1 MQVSVETTQGLERR
15 LTITVP
21 AEKVE
26 KEVNARLAQLAKTRR
41 VDGFRPGKAPM
52 SVIKKMYG
60 QMVVADAADALI
72 QRHFVEAVVSQK
84 LSPAGAPTV
93 TPHELQAGQDFVF
106 SASFEVYPE
115 IEIKN
120 LDAIQIEKP
129 VASVQD
135 ADLEKMIETLRKQ
148 HATWADVDAPAA
160 AELRVNMDF
169 TGSID
174 GVEFDGG
181 KAEGFSLVLGAGRMI
196 PGFEDGL
203 YGKKAGE
210 AFEID
215 VTFPEDYHAEN
226 LKGKA
231 AKFAVTLNKVEQQIL
246 PELTAEFVQRFG
258 VEDGSIDALRAEVRK
273 NMERELTQ
281 ALKNAV
287 KEQALQGLLDNNE
300 ISVPKA
306 AVEQEIDGLRQQA
319 MQRFGG
325 AQQGKNMPQLPAEL
339 FQEQAE
345 RRVRIGLLLGE
356 VIRTNAIKAEDDRV
370 KSIIESMATAYED
383 PQEVV
388 DYYQKNEQ
396 LLNNIRNLAVEEQ
409 AVELIMSKAKVTEKA
424 LSFDDVINKASAGA

>member
-21 AEKVE
+21 ADKVE
-26 KEVNARLAQLAKTRR
+26 KEINGRLAQLAKTRR

-60 QMVVADAADALI
+60 ASVVADVADSLI
-72 QRHFVEAVVSQK
+72 QRHFIEAVVGQK

-93 TPHELQAGQDFVF
+93 QPNELAAGQDFVF
-106 SASFEVYPE
+106 TATFEVYPE
-115 IEIKN
+115 IEVKN
-120 LDAIQIEKP
+120 LDAIKIEKP
-129 VASVQD
+129 TAAVQD
-135 ADLEKMIETLRKQ
+135 ADLDKMLETLRKQ
-148 HATWADVDAPAA
+148 HATWAEVDAPAA
-160 AELRVNMDF
+160 AELRATMDF

-174 GVEFDGG
+174 GVEFEGG
-181 KAEGFSLVLGAGRMI
+181 KAEGFTLVLGAGRMI

-203 YGKKAGE
+203 FGKKAGE
-210 AFEID
+210 SFDID

-231 AKFAVTLNKVEQQIL
+231 AKFAITLSKVEQQVL

-258 VEDGSIDALRAEVRK
+258 VEDGSVDSLRAEVRK
-273 NMERELTQ
+273 NMERELSQ
-281 ALKNAV
+281 ALKNSI
-287 KEQALQGLLDNNE
+287 KEQALQGLIDNNE
-300 ISVPKA
+300 ITVPKA
-306 AVEQEIDGLRQQA
+306 AIEQEIDGLRQQA

-325 AQQGKNMPQLPAEL
+325 AQNNNMPQLPAEL

-356 VIRTNAIKAEDDRV
+356 VIRVNDIKAEDNRV
-370 KSIIESMATAYED
+370 KAIIESMATAYED

-388 DYYQKNEQ
+388 DYYFKNEQ

-409 AVELIMSKAKVTEKA
+409 AVELIMAKAQVTEKA
-424 LSFDDVINKASAGA
+424 LSFDEVINKAAAGA

>member
-21 AEKVE
+21 ADKVE

-52 SVIKKMYG
+52 SMIKKMYG
-60 QMVVADAADALI
+60 QAVIADVADALI
-72 QRHFVEAVVSQK
+72 QRHFVEAVVGQK

-93 TPHELQAGQDFVF
+93 EPKELTVGEDFAF
-106 SASFEVYPE
+106 TATFEVYPE

-120 LDAIQIEKP
+120 LDTIKIEKP
-129 VASVQD
+129 VASVED
-135 ADLEKMIETLRKQ
+135 TDLDKMIETLRKQ
-148 HATWADVDAPAA
+148 HATWEETDAA
-160 AELRVNMDF
+160 AAADLRVNMDF

-174 GVEFDGG
+174 GVEFEGG
-181 KAEGFSLVLGAGRMI
+181 KAENFALVLGAGRMI

-203 YGKKAGE
+203 FGKKAGE
-210 AFEID
+210 TFDID
-215 VTFPEDYHAEN
+215 VTFPADYHAEN

-231 AKFAVTLNKVEQQIL
+231 AKFAIKLNKVEKQVL
-246 PELTAEFVQRFG
+246 PELTEEFVKRFG
-258 VEDGSIDALRAEVRK
+258 VEDGAVESLRGEVRK
-273 NMERELTQ
+273 NMERELSQ

-287 KEQALQGLLDNNE
+287 KEQVLQGLVDSNE
-300 ISVPKA
+300 IAVPKA
-306 AVEQEIDGLRQQA
+306 AVEQEIEALRKQA

-325 AQQGKNMPQLPAEL
+325 AQNANMPALPAEL

-356 VIRTNAIKAEDDRV
+356 VIRTNKIEAEDARV

-388 DYYQKNEQ
+388 DYYFKNEQ

-409 AVELIMSKAKVTEKA
+409 AVELIMSKAQVTDKPV
-424 LSFDDVINKASAGA
+424 SFDDVINRAASAA